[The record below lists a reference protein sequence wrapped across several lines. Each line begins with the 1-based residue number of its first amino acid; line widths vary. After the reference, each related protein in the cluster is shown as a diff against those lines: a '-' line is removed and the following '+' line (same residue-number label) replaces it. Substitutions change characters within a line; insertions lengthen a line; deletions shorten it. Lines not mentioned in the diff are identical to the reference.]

1 MPNRVFVAP
10 MCQYSSETD
19 GLATSWHMVHL
30 GTRAAGGAGLVVA
43 EATAVRPEGR
53 ISPWD
58 QGMWSDAH
66 IDVLRPITEFI
77 ASQGSVSAVRL
88 AHAGRKASTAAPWT
102 GTGFIGR
109 DEGGWQSV
117 APSALP

>member
-1 MPNRVFVAP
+1 MVQFLRKPERSDAATLSAFGRISTSQPGAITTSNLFSPLSIRGETMPNRVFVAP

-53 ISPWD
+53 ISPWN
-58 QGMWSDAH
+58 QGM
-66 IDVLRPITEFI
+66 
-77 ASQGSVSAVRL
+77 
-88 AHAGRKASTAAPWT
+88 
-102 GTGFIGR
+102 
-109 DEGGWQSV
+109 
-117 APSALP
+117 

>member
-1 MPNRVFVAP
+1 
-10 MCQYSSETD
+10 
-19 GLATSWHMVHL
+19 MVHL

-77 ASQGSVSAVRL
+77 ASQGSVAAVQL